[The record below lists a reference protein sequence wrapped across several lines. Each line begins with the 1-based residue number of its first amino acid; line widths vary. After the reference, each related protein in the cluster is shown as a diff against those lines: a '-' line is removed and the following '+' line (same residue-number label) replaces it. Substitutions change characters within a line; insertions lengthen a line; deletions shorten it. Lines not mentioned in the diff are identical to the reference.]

1 MHNANEE
8 YYEPETTIQDL
19 KKMTNKIV
27 LRLEALKRRVERSGV
42 NWIIKNGKDFK
53 KEHFPFPDHIYW
65 SGAKI
70 QVIKEKLSS
79 EGFLKP
85 RTYIITKN
93 PYFATGLMD
102 LLVQSYNNTFVREY
116 MDSEFRYLYL
126 EAAVEFFSDDR
137 LNDDK
142 NISIEYVLEFLNYS
156 QNFVKNFYEISPMV
170 KTELFEA
177 FVTTRHPNFYFA
189 YGSNMDPIQMEERC
203 PGADPVGVGYID
215 NYRTIINERGVAT
228 IIQAPGEYA
237 CGILWA
243 VSDSH
248 IQTLD
253 EKEGVRFRTY
263 LKTEK
268 SIKLECVELPAL
280 VYIASKSSSGKPR
293 PGYLEKLIQGAD
305 HFKLGDKFRNYLKNL
320 K

>member
-1 MHNANEE
+1 MHYAHQED
-8 YYEPETTIQDL
+8 YEPETTFQDL
-19 KKMTNKIV
+19 KKMINKIA
-27 LRLEALKRRVERSGV
+27 LRLEVLKRRVERSGV

-53 KEHFPFPDHIYW
+53 EEHFPFPDHIYW
-65 SGAKI
+65 NGAKI
-70 QVIKEKLSS
+70 QIIKEKMRS
-79 EGFLKP
+79 EGFGSP

-93 PYFATGLMD
+93 PYFAAGLMN
-102 LLVQSYNNTFVREY
+102 LLVKSFDHKFVREH
-116 MDSEFRYLYL
+116 MDIGFRYMYL
-126 EAAVEFFSDDR
+126 ETAVEFFSDER

-142 NISIEYVLEFLNYS
+142 NISVEYVLEFLNHF
-156 QNFVKNFYEISPMV
+156 QNFAKNFYEILPMV

-189 YGSNMDPIQMEERC
+189 YGSNMNPIQMEERC

-228 IIQAPGEYA
+228 IVQAPGEYA

-243 VSDSH
+243 ISDRH

-253 EKEGVRFRTY
+253 EKEGVRYRTY
-263 LKTEK
+263 YKTEK
-268 SIKLECVELPAL
+268 SIKLESIELPAL
-280 VYIASKSSSGKPR
+280 VYIASNSLQGKPR
-293 PGYLEKLIQGAD
+293 HGYLEKLIQGVD
-305 HFKLGDKFRNYLKNL
+305 HFNLGSEFRNYLKNL